1 MFPVAKNFVKRPT
14 QIGLTG
20 AGLVAVALVGV
31 IDRFT
36 PPPMLFSIF
45 YLPAIVIVTWV
56 AGRIPGIIVASASAL
71 AWLIVNERQGLTPA
85 FIPYWNA
92 ATGGLVFLAVVFLL
106 AALKSLTIQL
116 EQRVAARTAELSQAE
131 QRFRQMAEGINDVFY
146 MMDLDRSQVIYV
158 NPAYEQIWGRTCVSF
173 YQQPDSKMAAVH
185 PEDRFRIP
193 TTTSGADV
201 EYRITRQTGGVRW
214 IHERTYPIYNE
225 AGVAYRLAGIAED
238 ITGRKSLE
246 RKILAVTDE
255 EQGRIGRDIHDGL
268 CQHLT
273 ATLLATRLL
282 HEDLAARQAPE
293 VVAAGQIASFL
304 EGAIQQA
311 RAVARGLDP
320 VKVEA
325 NGLLSAL
332 EELAATVQSLDR
344 IRCDFQTEGGVCIT
358 DHAAAVQLYRI
369 AQEAVT
375 NALKHSHAN
384 RIELRLLLDS
394 DCLELTIQDDGI
406 GISEPLPEG
415 VGMGLQ
421 TLRYRASLIGAKLE
435 ISGSKNSGTRVS
447 CTVPYQ
453 TVTVTSKLN

>member
-1 MFPVAKNFVKRPT
+1 MFPVAKSFVKRPT

-20 AGLVAVALVGV
+20 AGLAVVALVGL

-36 PPPMLFSIF
+36 PPQMLFSIF
-45 YLPAIVIVTWV
+45 YLPAIVVVTWL
-56 AGRIPGIIVASASAL
+56 AGRIPGMIVAAASTL

-85 FIPYWNA
+85 FVPYWNA

-116 EQRVAARTAELSQAE
+116 EQRVAARTEELSQAE

-158 NPAYEQIWGRTCVSF
+158 NPAYEQIWGQTCASF
-173 YQQPDSKMAAVH
+173 YQHPDSKLAAVF

-193 TTTSGADV
+193 TAVAGADV
-201 EYRITRQTGGVRW
+201 EYRITRPTGGVRW

-225 AGVAYRLAGIAED
+225 SGAIYRLAGIAED

-282 HEDLAARQAPE
+282 HEDLAVRHAPE
-293 VVAAGQIASFL
+293 AAAAGQISTFL
-304 EGAIQQA
+304 EGAISQA

-332 EELAATVQSLDR
+332 EELAETVQSLDR
-344 IRCDFQTEGGVCIT
+344 IQCDFQTDGRVCIT

-375 NALKHSHAN
+375 NALKHSQAK
-384 RIELRLLLDS
+384 RIELTLRRES
-394 DCLELTIQDDGI
+394 DCLELTIRDDGV

-415 VGMGLQ
+415 AGMGLQ
-421 TLRYRASLIGAKLE
+421 TLRYRASLIGAQLE
-435 ISGSKNSGTRVS
+435 IQGSINSGTRVS

-453 TVTVTSKLN
+453 TVGK

>member
-1 MFPVAKNFVKRPT
+1 MAQTRFIFSKRPT

-20 AGLVAVALVGV
+20 AGLAVVASVGL

-36 PPPMLFSIF
+36 PPQMLFSIF
-45 YLPAIVIVTWV
+45 YLPAIVVVTWL
-56 AGRIPGIIVASASAL
+56 AGRIPGMIVAVASAL
-71 AWLIVNERQGLTPA
+71 AWLIVDERQGLTPA
-85 FIPYWNA
+85 FVPYWNA

-106 AALKSLTIQL
+106 AALKSLTVQL
-116 EQRVAARTAELSQAE
+116 EQRVAARTEELSQAE

-158 NPAYEQIWGRTCVSF
+158 NPAYEQIWGRTCASF

-201 EYRITRQTGGVRW
+201 EYRIKRSTGGVRW

-225 AGVAYRLAGIAED
+225 SGVAYRLAGIAED

-273 ATLLATRLL
+273 ATLLAARLL
-282 HEDLAARQAPE
+282 HEDLIGRHVPE
-293 VVAAGQIASFL
+293 AGAAGQVADFL
-304 EGAIQQA
+304 EGAIRQA

-320 VKVEA
+320 VKVES

-344 IRCDFQTEGGVCIT
+344 IRCDFQSDERVRIT
-358 DHAAAVQLYRI
+358 DHVAAVQLYRI

-375 NALKHSHAN
+375 NALKHSHAK
-384 RIELRLLLDS
+384 RIELTLRRES
-394 DCLELTIQDDGI
+394 DRLELTIRDDGI
-406 GISEPLPEG
+406 GFPEPLPEG

-435 ISGSKNSGTRVS
+435 IQRSHSGGTQVG

-453 TVTVTSKLN
+453 TVGK

>member
-1 MFPVAKNFVKRPT
+1 MFPVAKSFVKRPT

-20 AGLVAVALVGV
+20 AGLAVVALVGL

-36 PPPMLFSIF
+36 PPQMLFSIF
-45 YLPAIVIVTWV
+45 YLPAIVVVTWL
-56 AGRIPGIIVASASAL
+56 AGRIPGMIVAAASTL

-85 FIPYWNA
+85 FVPYWNA

-116 EQRVAARTAELSQAE
+116 EQRVAARTEELSQAE

-158 NPAYEQIWGRTCVSF
+158 NPAYEQIWGRTCASF

-185 PEDRFRIP
+185 PEDRFRIS

-201 EYRITRQTGGVRW
+201 EYRITRPTGGVRW
-214 IHERTYPIYNE
+214 IHERTYPIDNE
-225 AGVAYRLAGIAED
+225 SGVAYRLAGIAED

-282 HEDLAARQAPE
+282 QAVLTGLQAPE
-293 VVAAGQIASFL
+293 AAPAGQIADFL
-304 EGAIQQA
+304 EGAIRQA

-320 VKVEA
+320 VKVES

-332 EELAATVQSLDR
+332 EELAATVQNLDR
-344 IRCDFQTEGGVCIT
+344 IRCDFQTDERVRIT
-358 DHAAAVQLYRI
+358 DHVAAVQLYRI

-375 NALKHSHAN
+375 NALKHSRAK
-384 RIELRLLLDS
+384 RIELTLHRELDW
-394 DCLELTIQDDGI
+394 LELTIRDDGI
-406 GISEPLPEG
+406 GISEPLPAG
-415 VGMGLQ
+415 AGMGLQ

-435 ISGSKNSGTRVS
+435 IQRINNGGTQVC

-453 TVTVTSKLN
+453 TVGK